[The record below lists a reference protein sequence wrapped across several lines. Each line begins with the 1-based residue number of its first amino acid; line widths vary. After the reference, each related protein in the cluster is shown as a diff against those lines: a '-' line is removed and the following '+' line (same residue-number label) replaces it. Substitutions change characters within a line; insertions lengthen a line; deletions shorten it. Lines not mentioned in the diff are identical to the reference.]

1 MGTLAAIALALV
13 LVLLSH
19 RFGRAEP
26 DGGYRPDLP
35 PDALAS
41 GCFPLPGDVTFDFG
55 YQVRGDTDVDRG
67 GVVRR
72 IVQGQYDGIDEPEA
86 LAAIVSGFAEAGLVA
101 SEQPAP
107 YDAVLVEPGADPDV
121 VVGVVVSQL
130 NGIEDD
136 AIVRGTFVLDLPV
149 IETPARDAEECH
161 DPAIT
166 KRWVFPIWANPW

>member
-35 PDALAS
+35 TDALES
-41 GCFPLPGDVTFDFG
+41 GCFPLPGEVVFDFG
-55 YQVRGDTDVDRG
+55 YQIRGDTDVARG
-67 GVVRR
+67 DGVRR
-72 IVQGQYDGIDEPEA
+72 VVQGQYDEIDEAEA
-86 LAAIVSGFAEAGLVA
+86 LAAIVADFAAAGFVA

-107 YDAVLVEPGADPDV
+107 YDAVLAQPGGGGD
-121 VVGVVVSQL
+121 VVGVVVNPL
-130 NGIEDD
+130 PGVEDD

-149 IETPARDAEECH
+149 LESPARAAAECE
-161 DPAIT
+161 DPAVT